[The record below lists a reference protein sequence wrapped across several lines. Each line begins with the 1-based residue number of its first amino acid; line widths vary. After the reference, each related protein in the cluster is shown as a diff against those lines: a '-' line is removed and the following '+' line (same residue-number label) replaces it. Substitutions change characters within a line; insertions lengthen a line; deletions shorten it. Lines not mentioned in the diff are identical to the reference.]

1 LAGYTGKH
9 TRRKGNRM
17 QTKNKAPQGRRW
29 TVDTHPE
36 REKIIAAMVKG
47 EQSFRSIADHFGISS
62 ACITRYMQD
71 KLASQAG
78 EVLAGNA
85 EKNGGALLKRIETV
99 MKRMQKLYDACDEYL
114 QHPDDPNRYELGPKA
129 WEIDVAYRM
138 PDPKNPERTVSGH
151 DTLNN
156 LLAKCETKKIQPMSI
171 RMTHSD
177 PRKLIIY
184 TASVLS
190 KQLELIAKIQG
201 KIQGPDGNTV
211 VNVLVVN
218 QKGGE
223 Q

>member
-1 LAGYTGKH
+1 MAV
-9 TRRKGNRM
+9 
-17 QTKNKAPQGRRW
+17 KNKAPQGRRW

-36 REKIIAAMVKG
+36 REKIIAAMIKG
-47 EQSFRSIADHFGISS
+47 EQSLRSIAEQFGISS
-62 ACITRYMQD
+62 ACITRYMQG

-78 EVLAGNA
+78 AVLA
-85 EKNGGALLKRIETV
+85 EESDRNGSALLKRVETV

-129 WEIDVAYRM
+129 WEIDVAYRL
-138 PDPKNPERTVSGH
+138 PDPKNPKRTVSGH

-156 LLAKCETKKIQPMSI
+156 LLAKCESKKNWPTSI
-171 RMTHSD
+171 RMMHSD
-177 PRKLIIY
+177 PRKLIID

-218 QKGGE
+218 QKGKDE
-223 Q
+223 